1 MEAWLVD
8 VVDTL
13 CAGLELSGIYDPSRL
28 RRRLGVEPSPK
39 SVRNPP
45 PLSCKKA
52 EGSLHSSSS
61 AWVRTCSLLALSST
75 NSRCICACCHF
86 SRW

>member
-1 MEAWLVD
+1 MWPLGGALPRSMEAWLVD

-39 SVRNPP
+39 SVRNPAP
-45 PLSCKKA
+45 AFL
-52 EGSLHSSSS
+52 
-61 AWVRTCSLLALSST
+61 
-75 NSRCICACCHF
+75 
-86 SRW
+86 